1 MTVKQ
6 LMRKLAKLPPDAVV
20 TITNTYTYLEG
31 TYEVTEVEVF
41 EIGDGSEVEIS
52 TNYKKRMEEVDAT

>member
-6 LMRKLAKLPPDAVV
+6 LMKKLAKLPPDAVV
-20 TITNTYTYLEG
+20 TITNTYAYLEG

-41 EIGDGSEVEIS
+41 DFGDNSEVEIS
-52 TNYKKRMEEVDAT
+52 TNYKKRLEGSEEE